1 MRSLYGVPLP
11 HRASRYHF
19 ENVRRLRESGDLSVI
34 TATMGVRAAVLSG
47 QPGRCAAASG
57 ASTSTTVA
65 VKSPCVDALAA
76 QLTHKAAAATLP
88 KPSPVE
94 QSPVDPAGQ
103 SSSTSTKGQSKS
115 YKKESPRRENLLRAS
130 GARCSSPPRQQRDQR
145 RRSPERRSSL
155 RHASPEREAS
165 RRQRSPRHGIV
176 DRIKE
181 EFENFL
187 RKYK

>member
-1 MRSLYGVPLP
+1 MLYSFSPSLTETKYARPVRCASPSLSFNLIELRGITSRMFAACGS
-11 HRASRYHF
+11 RA
-19 ENVRRLRESGDLSVI
+19 
-34 TATMGVRAAVLSG
+34 TC
-47 QPGRCAAASG
+47 RCAAASG

-65 VKSPCVDALAA
+65 VKSARVDALAA

-115 YKKESPRRENLLRAS
+115 HKKEPPRRENLLRAS
-130 GARCSSPPRQQRDQR
+130 GARRSSPPRQQRDQR

-165 RRQRSPRHGIV
+165 RRQRSPDTGS
-176 DRIKE
+176 
-181 EFENFL
+181 L
-187 RKYK
+187 TG